1 MSVSQ
6 HRHDKALPLTTD
18 DPIQEPLDRMGFLFE
33 EVSGAKPRSVRNTA
47 RNRSADFHD
56 LQPVSIGRADLK
68 SQCGLNRVS
77 KSEVFGQADL
87 TPDDQQDPHHCGRGQ
102 GSDKDGPTES
112 GCT

>member
-56 LQPVSIGRADLK
+56 L
-68 SQCGLNRVS
+68 
-77 KSEVFGQADL
+77 
-87 TPDDQQDPHHCGRGQ
+87 
-102 GSDKDGPTES
+102 
-112 GCT
+112 